1 MSKTIDKAFDAAI
14 SGGVFPA
21 AEVLA
26 AKNGEVLYTASYGL
40 ARKNTCFDIASLTK
54 PMVTATLAMMLDA
67 EGLIKLEDTV
77 YQWLPS
83 AKQPAHRNIT
93 IRQLLN
99 HTSGLPA
106 WQPYY
111 RTLPMSLVGTE
122 AGREMLLDECKNE
135 PPVAEPGKKT
145 MYSDIGY
152 ILLGDI
158 IEHAGEALLDEQFS
172 KRVAKPLNLDDTFFV
187 RVTETASLATR
198 RRTKTQADQHVPAP
212 KHGLPGE
219 RVARKEGEHRR
230 FAPTEDCPWRE
241 RVMHGQVHDQN
252 AFALGGVA
260 GHAGLFSTA
269 DDIHRFMFELTR
281 SYQGKSDW
289 IPKSTVQEFL
299 KTMKSK
305 PEGDAYVLGWSVPS
319 KEISASGHH
328 FSANSIGHLAY
339 TGCSIWADLSQDFW
353 IILLTNRIH
362 PSTTNE
368 KIKAFRPMIHDLIYD
383 ELIKR

>member
-1 MSKTIDKAFDAAI
+1 MSRAIDKAFDEAV
-14 SGGVFPA
+14 SDGVFPA

-26 AKNGEVLYTASYGL
+26 AKNGEVLYAAHYGTA
-40 ARKNTCFDIASLTK
+40 RINTCFDIASLTK
-54 PMVTATLAMMLDA
+54 PIATATLIMMLDA
-67 EGLIKLEDTV
+67 EGLIKLDDTI
-77 YQWLPS
+77 YQWLPG
-83 AKQPAHRNIT
+83 ARQPAHRRIT

-111 RTLPMSLVGTE
+111 RSLPMSLIGTQ
-122 AGREMLLDECKNE
+122 AGRDIILDECKNE
-135 PPVAEPGKKT
+135 PLVAEPGEKT
-145 MYSDIGY
+145 IYSDIGY
-152 ILLGDI
+152 ILLGEI
-158 IEHAGEALLDEQFS
+158 IEHAGEDALDVQFA
-172 KRVAKPLNLDDTFFV
+172 RRMTRPLNLDDMFFI
-187 RVTETASLATR
+187 RVTEIGKSNTR
-198 RRTKTQADQHVPAP
+198 RRTRTRADQHVPTP

-219 RVARKEGEHRR
+219 RVERKKGEHRR

-241 RVMHGQVHDQN
+241 RVIHGQVHDQN

-269 DDIHRFMFELTR
+269 GDIHRFMFELTR
-281 SYQGKSDW
+281 SYQGRSDW
-289 IPKSTVQEFL
+289 IPKSTVQQFL
-299 KTMKSK
+299 KTMESK
-305 PEGDAYVLGWSVPS
+305 PIGEEYVLGWNVPS
-319 KEISASGHH
+319 RKGSASGQY

-339 TGCSIWADLSQDFW
+339 TGCSVWADLSEDFW

-368 KIKAFRPMIHDLIYD
+368 KITAFRPKIHDLIYN